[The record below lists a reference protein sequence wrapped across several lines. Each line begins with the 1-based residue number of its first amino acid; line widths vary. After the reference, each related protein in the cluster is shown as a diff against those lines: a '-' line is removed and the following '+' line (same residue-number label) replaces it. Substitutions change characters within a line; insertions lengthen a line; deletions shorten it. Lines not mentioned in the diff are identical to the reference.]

1 MCKFASFI
9 ITKTGEFW
17 ASSDKHEDIVDE
29 HCLSD
34 LDEKRH
40 PGLVRVEILPNE
52 QSRKDLASWT
62 FTVDQDMLPDWTFS
76 GDPELERRSREALA
90 RRAAAENWFVEVI
103 FQQSVVGY
111 AGIATAGVKGTAT
124 AGVRG
129 TATAG
134 DGGTATAGA
143 RGTATAGY
151 AGTATAGYAGTATA
165 GYAGTATAGD
175 GSTATAGDGGT
186 ATAGCAG
193 TATAGDGGTATAGAR
208 GTATA
213 GARGTATAGERGI
226 LSLRW
231 WDGSRHRIAT
241 FYVGDGVEPNVK
253 YRLDEK
259 GQIVKAEMSH
269 E

>member
-143 RGTATAGY
+143 RGTATAG
-151 AGTATAGYAGTATA
+151 
-165 GYAGTATAGD
+165 
-175 GSTATAGDGGT
+175 DGGT
-186 ATAGCAG
+186 ATAGE
-193 TATAGDGGTATAGAR
+193 
-208 GTATA
+208 
-213 GARGTATAGERGI
+213 RGTATAGERGI

-231 WDGSRHRIAT
+231 WDWSRYRIAT
-241 FYVGDGVEPNVK
+241 FYVGENGVLPNVK
-253 YRLDEK
+253 YRVDEK
-259 GQIVKAEMSH
+259 GQIVMAEMSH